1 MKRFTK
7 CASKLDFAI
16 DIDYALNYLKKHK
29 KLDHLLYLIDLDST
43 CFEYLRNWSDDF
55 DTYLALNR
63 LTEFSI
69 ACLLQENFM
78 YFVVQEEYDCD
89 LDVRSPECPPKL
101 EEFIKERFKLNP
113 DDLLFQEMMFL
124 YLKTILPSVSKFI
137 KQAIKDGKVYQYVKR
152 YTWRQMP
159 NIKEV
164 RRDSWFLRERSAFY
178 RVKRINY
185 HNFTMKH
192 DGFDALDYE
201 DD

>member
-7 CASKLDFAI
+7 YALKWDFAM
-16 DIDYALNYLKKHK
+16 DVDYAYAYLKKHK
-29 KLDHLLYLIDLDST
+29 KLDNLLYLIDADST
-43 CFEYLRNWSDDF
+43 YFEYVRDGSDEEAIYW
-55 DTYLALNR
+55 TINK

-89 LDVRSPECPPKL
+89 LDVESPELPTKL
-101 EEFIKERFKLNP
+101 KTFVKEKFKLNP
-113 DDLLFQEMMFL
+113 DDLLFQEMMYL

-152 YTWRQMP
+152 NTWRQMP
-159 NIKEV
+159 NVKEV
-164 RRDSWFLRERSAFY
+164 RRDSWFLRERSDFY

>member
-7 CASKLDFAI
+7 YALKWDFAM
-16 DIDYALNYLKKHK
+16 DVDYAYAYLKKHK
-29 KLDHLLYLIDLDST
+29 KLDNLLYLIDADST
-43 CFEYLRNWSDDF
+43 YFEYVRDGSDEEAIYW
-55 DTYLALNR
+55 TINK

-78 YFVVQEEYDCD
+78 YFVVQDEYDCD
-89 LDVRSPECPPKL
+89 LDVESPELPTKL
-101 EEFIKERFKLNP
+101 KTFVKEKFKLNP

-124 YLKTILPSVSKFI
+124 CLKTILPSVTKFI

-152 YTWRQMP
+152 NTWRQMP
-159 NIKEV
+159 NVKEV
-164 RRDSWFLRERSAFY
+164 RRDGWFLKDRRDFY
-178 RVKRINY
+178 RIKRINY

>member
-7 CASKLDFAI
+7 YALKWDFAM
-16 DIDYALNYLKKHK
+16 DVDYAYAYLKKHK
-29 KLDHLLYLIDLDST
+29 KLDNLLYLIDADST
-43 CFEYLRNWSDDF
+43 YFEYVRDGSDEEAIYW
-55 DTYLALNR
+55 TLNK

-89 LDVRSPECPPKL
+89 LDVESPELPTKL
-101 EEFIKERFKLNP
+101 KTFIKERFKLNP

-152 YTWRQMP
+152 NTWRQMP
-159 NIKEV
+159 NVKEV
-164 RRDSWFLRERSAFY
+164 RRDGWFLKDRRDFY
-178 RVKRINY
+178 HIKRINY

>member
-7 CASKLDFAI
+7 YASKWDFAI
-16 DIDYALNYLKKHK
+16 DIDYAYAYLKKHK
-29 KLDHLLYLIDLDST
+29 KLDNLLYLIDADST
-43 CFEYLRNWSDDF
+43 YFEYVRDGSDEEAIYW
-55 DTYLALNR
+55 TINK

-89 LDVRSPECPPKL
+89 LDVESPELPTKL
-101 EEFIKERFKLNP
+101 KTFVKEKFKLNP

-152 YTWRQMP
+152 NTWRQMP
-159 NIKEV
+159 NVKEV
-164 RRDSWFLRERSAFY
+164 RRDSWFLRERSDFY

>member
-7 CASKLDFAI
+7 YALKWDFAM
-16 DIDYALNYLKKHK
+16 DVDYAYAYLKKHK
-29 KLDHLLYLIDLDST
+29 KLDNLLYLIDADST
-43 CFEYLRNWSDDF
+43 YFEYVRDGSDEEAIYW
-55 DTYLALNR
+55 TINK

-89 LDVRSPECPPKL
+89 LDVESPELPTKL
-101 EEFIKERFKLNP
+101 KTFVKEKFKLNP
-113 DDLLFQEMMFL
+113 DDLLFQEMMYL

-152 YTWRQMP
+152 NTWRQMP
-159 NIKEV
+159 NVKEV
-164 RRDSWFLRERSAFY
+164 RRDGWFLKNRRDFY
-178 RVKRINY
+178 RIKRINY

>member
-7 CASKLDFAI
+7 YALKWDFAM
-16 DIDYALNYLKKHK
+16 DVDYAYAYLKKHK
-29 KLDHLLYLIDLDST
+29 KLDNLLYLIDADST
-43 CFEYLRNWSDDF
+43 YFEYVRDGSDEEAIYW
-55 DTYLALNR
+55 TINK

-69 ACLLQENFM
+69 ACLFQENFM

-89 LDVRSPECPPKL
+89 LDVESPELPTKL
-101 EEFIKERFKLNP
+101 KTFVKEKFKLNP
-113 DDLLFQEMMFL
+113 DDLLFQEMMYL

-152 YTWRQMP
+152 NTWRQMP
-159 NIKEV
+159 NVKEV
-164 RRDSWFLRERSAFY
+164 RRDGWFLKDRRDFY
-178 RVKRINY
+178 HIKRINY

>member
-7 CASKLDFAI
+7 CASKWDFAI

-29 KLDHLLYLIDLDST
+29 KLDHLLYVIDLDGT
-43 CFEYLRNWSDDF
+43 YFEYVRNWSDDF
-55 DTYLALNR
+55 DTYLALNK

-89 LDVRSPECPPKL
+89 LDVESPELPTKL
-101 EEFIKERFKLNP
+101 KMFIKERFKLNP

-152 YTWRQMP
+152 NTWRRMP
-159 NIKEV
+159 NVKEV
-164 RRDSWFLRERSAFY
+164 RRDSWFLRERSDFY

>member
-7 CASKLDFAI
+7 YALKWDFAM
-16 DIDYALNYLKKHK
+16 DVDYAYAYLKKHK
-29 KLDHLLYLIDLDST
+29 KLDNLLYLIDADST
-43 CFEYLRNWSDDF
+43 YFEYVRDGSDEEAIYW
-55 DTYLALNR
+55 TINK

-89 LDVRSPECPPKL
+89 LDVESPELPTKL
-101 EEFIKERFKLNP
+101 KTFVKEKFKLNP

-152 YTWRQMP
+152 NTWRQMP
-159 NIKEV
+159 NVKEV
-164 RRDSWFLRERSAFY
+164 RRDGWFLKDRRDFY
-178 RVKRINY
+178 HIKRINY

-201 DD
+201 DN